1 MQGPRT
7 TTKSSRVLAARP
19 SEGPGTGHGTRSSAA
34 SQKYI
39 YICVYS
45 LYMRSLPR
53 IIKLTYTASN
63 DFRFQIVQIF
73 WNFEIQKC
81 HTTSHESIVS
91 YQIQIKK
98 KLRTLQSPRKARD
111 SLRVFEIWT
120 SPAYIVVQ
128 WEAICSLTGL
138 CCSQE
143 RSKSRKLGG
152 CGALVVFTGELW
164 VFLKAEKCA
173 PRVGKRR
180 RTRRIPKT
188 YFCETARFC
197 WDFSE
202 NMCESILKSRP
213 QRGYRERRADI
224 FA

>member
-1 MQGPRT
+1 M
-7 TTKSSRVLAARP
+7 K
-19 SEGPGTGHGTRSSAA
+19 
-34 SQKYI
+34 
-39 YICVYS
+39 
-45 LYMRSLPR
+45 
-53 IIKLTYTASN
+53 
-63 DFRFQIVQIF
+63 
-73 WNFEIQKC
+73 
-81 HTTSHESIVS
+81 SHESIVS

-128 WEAICSLTGL
+128 WEPICSLTGL

-202 NMCESILKSRP
+202 NMCEWILKYRP

-224 FA
+224 FAWGRKVYTCIHTVNIHMYRFQVRCRREPWTGPYQLHELYPATKPSYNRKSIKK